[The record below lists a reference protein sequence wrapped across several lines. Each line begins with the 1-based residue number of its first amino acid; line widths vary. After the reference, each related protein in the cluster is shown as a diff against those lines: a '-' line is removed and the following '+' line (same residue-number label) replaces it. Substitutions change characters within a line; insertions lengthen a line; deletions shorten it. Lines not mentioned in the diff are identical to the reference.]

1 MSEFI
6 DADDL
11 ALLSA
16 SFEAAMADAPG
27 PSEADQALNDLGWA
41 DLLDAAPGP
50 AAAMA
55 FTALG
60 ATGSAATLLDDVV
73 AHALGIPISPDICI
87 VFPAT
92 LHINPAAP
100 QPGDPKLLIQEDP
113 MVVNG
118 LVSSRVN
125 RAANVVVVL
134 EEGPEPELLTFDAS
148 WLRNWTVPGVD
159 PANSYRHLSARIRP
173 DMLTPLEI
181 QGSWEAATT
190 TARMALAHQLIG
202 GARWMLAEA
211 RQHAMDRVQFD
222 RPVAS
227 FQAIRHK
234 LADSLVLIEG
244 AASVARAALH
254 DPDPMLA
261 ALAKSL
267 AGQAALTTA
276 NHAQQV
282 LAGIGFT
289 AEHRFHL
296 WLKRM
301 LVLDALFGSA
311 RYFST
316 EIGRDLL
323 IFGTVPRLVQL

>member
-1 MSEFI
+1 MSQSI

-11 ALLSA
+11 ALLAA

-27 PSEADQALNDLGWA
+27 PGEADQALHDLGWA

-60 ATGSAATLLDDVV
+60 TTGSAATLLDDVV
-73 AHALGIPISPDICI
+73 AHALGLPITPEICML
-87 VFPAT
+87 FPAT
-92 LHINPAAP
+92 LHNNPADP
-100 QPGDPKLLIQEDP
+100 HPDDPKILLQEDP
-113 MVVNG
+113 FVVNG
-118 LVSSRVN
+118 LVSSRIN
-125 RAANVVVVL
+125 QAAAVVVALDDGSGPVL
-134 EEGPEPELLTFDAS
+134 GAFEAGF
-148 WLRNWTVPGVD
+148 LRNWEATGVD
-159 PANSYRHLSARIRP
+159 PAHAYRHLSTRIRTEL
-173 DMLTPLEI
+173 MTPIENN
-181 QGSWEAATT
+181 GNWDAAMA
-190 TARMALAHQLIG
+190 TARMALAHQLIA
-202 GARWMLAEA
+202 GARRMLAEA
-211 RQHAMDRVQFD
+211 RQHALDREQFG

-244 AASVARAALH
+244 AASVARAALR

-261 ALAKSL
+261 ALAKAL

-296 WLKRM
+296 WHKRM
-301 LVLDALFGSA
+301 LVLDALFDSA
-311 RYFST
+311 RYLST

-323 IFGTVPRLVQL
+323 IYGTVPRLIQL